1 MNENI
6 EYYVFKLYNKDIKTG
21 KMLKNKE
28 IWSTMTADAY
38 WIKDKQREFETLWPG
53 AYERRLDKRRDMVSG
68 KKKFIRKQLF
78 YFYYNNYESSTF
90 RNIMVSFDP

>member
-1 MNENI
+1 MLIELKISNGNLKRSDPENRRGGWT
-6 EYYVFKLYNKDIKTG
+6 NKGI
-21 KMLKNKE
+21 
-28 IWSTMTADAY
+28 S
-38 WIKDKQREFETLWPG
+38 
-53 AYERRLDKRRDMVSG
+53 VSG